1 MSPGI
6 LVMSFTERLFGTS
19 VYENRINGYMLT
31 KAADKASDRMH
42 TSWRG
47 GMH

>member
-1 MSPGI
+1 MKIG
-6 LVMSFTERLFGTS
+6 LMGNMV
-19 VYENRINGYMLT
+19 T

-47 GMH
+47 GMP